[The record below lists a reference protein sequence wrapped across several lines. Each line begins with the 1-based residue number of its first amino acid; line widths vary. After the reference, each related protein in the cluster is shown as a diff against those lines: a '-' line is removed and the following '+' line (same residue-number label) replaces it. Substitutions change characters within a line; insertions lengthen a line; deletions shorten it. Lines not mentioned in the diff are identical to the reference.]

1 MTQIIGLA
9 GKKQSG
15 KNTVCNCIL
24 AIKLAELGIC
34 KVSRISDSG
43 EIEVTDILGENPTG
57 EEFFLFKEPH
67 VDIKNLFE
75 NEIGKYIRLY
85 ALADTLKEMA
95 VSVLGLDRKQVFGT
109 DEDKNSKTNL
119 KWEDMPGVISPG
131 ELKKKGFTKDQAS
144 SLGLLVHAKGKMSA
158 REVLQYVGTDI
169 FRKMNHKVWL
179 DAFFSKVESEGSEL
193 ALVSDVRFKNE
204 VEEIQKQ
211 GGFVLGLTRDIY
223 KGKDSHSSES
233 EIGETLSSCDV
244 VIENAVLTISEQNE
258 KVYYALQHL
267 EEVIPQLSI
276 PEEKE

>member
-15 KNTVCNCIL
+15 KNTICNCIL
-24 AIKLAELGIC
+24 AIKLSELGIC
-34 KVSRISDSG
+34 KVSRLSDSG
-43 EIEVTDILGENPTG
+43 EIEVTDIFGENPTK

-67 VDIKNLFE
+67 VDVENLFE
-75 NEIGKYIRLY
+75 NELGKYIRLY
-85 ALADTLKEMA
+85 ALADTLKEM
-95 VSVLGLDRKQVFGT
+95 SIGILGLERKQVFGT

-131 ELKKKGFTKDQAS
+131 ELKKKGFTKVQAS

-179 DAFFSKVESEGSEL
+179 DSFFSKVESEGSEI

-204 VEEIQKQ
+204 IEEIQKQ
-211 GGFVLGLTRDIY
+211 GGFILGLSRDIY
-223 KGKDSHSSES
+223 KGTDSHSSES
-233 EIGETLSSCDV
+233 EIGEILSSCDV
-244 VIENAVLTISEQNE
+244 VIDNSELTIPEQNE
-258 KVYYALQHL
+258 KTYYALKHL
-267 EEVIPQLSI
+267 EVIPELII
-276 PEEKE
+276 PKEKK

>member
-1 MTQIIGLA
+1 MTQIIAFA

-24 AIKLAELGIC
+24 AMKLAELGIC
-34 KVSRISDSG
+34 KVSRLSDSG
-43 EIEVTDILGENPTG
+43 EIEVTDIFGENPVG
-57 EEFFLFKEPH
+57 EEFFPFKEPH
-67 VDIKNLFE
+67 VDIESLFE

-95 VSVLGLDRKQVFGT
+95 ISILGLERKQVFGT
-109 DEDKNSKTNL
+109 DKDKNSKTNL
-119 KWEDMPGVISPG
+119 RWEDMPGVISPG
-131 ELKKKGFTKDQAS
+131 ELRKKGFTKEQAS

-179 DAFFSKVESEGSEL
+179 DSFFSKVEIEGSEL

-204 VEEIQKQ
+204 IEEIQKQ
-211 GGFVLGLTRDIY
+211 GGFVLGLARDIY
-223 KGKDSHSSES
+223 KGTDSHSSES
-233 EIGETLSSCDV
+233 EIGEALSSCNV
-244 VIENAVLTISEQNE
+244 MIENTDLTISEQNE
-258 KVYYALQHL
+258 KVYYALRHL

-276 PEEKE
+276 PEEEE

>member
-1 MTQIIGLA
+1 MTQIIAFA

-24 AIKLAELGIC
+24 AMKLAELGIC
-34 KVSRISDSG
+34 KVSRLSDNG
-43 EIEVTDILGENPTG
+43 EIEVTDIFGENLAG
-57 EEFFLFKEPH
+57 KEFFPFKEPH
-67 VDIKNLFE
+67 VDIESLFE
-75 NEIGKYIRLY
+75 NELGKYIRLY

-95 VSVLGLDRKQVFGT
+95 VSILGLERKQVFGT
-109 DEDKNSKTNL
+109 DKDKNSKTSL
-119 KWEDMPGVISPG
+119 RWEDMPGVIPPG
-131 ELKKKGFTKDQAS
+131 ELKKKGFTKEQAS

-179 DAFFSKVESEGSEL
+179 DAFLSNVETEGSEL

-204 VEEIQKQ
+204 IEGIQKQ

-223 KGKDSHSSES
+223 KGTDSHSSES
-233 EIGETLSSCDV
+233 EIGETLSTCNTV
-244 VIENAVLTISEQNE
+244 VENADLTIPEQNE
-258 KVYYALQHL
+258 KVYYALRHL

-276 PEEKE
+276 PEEEE